1 MTTTTNTQIAIIFG
15 FVAAY
20 IIAATLYGIL
30 WRLYNKRE
38 EKKEA
43 ERKRSLIERG
53 FGAGEVE
60 GEKGKSREGYG
71 NGHWSGME
79 GGGAAGTISPTAES
93 G

>member
-1 MTTTTNTQIAIIFG
+1 MTTTTGTQIAILFG

-20 IIAATLYGIL
+20 IIVITSYGVL

-38 EKKEA
+38 EKKEE
-43 ERKRSLIERG
+43 ERKRSLIEHG
-53 FGAGEVE
+53 FGAGEV

-79 GGGAAGTISPTAES
+79 DEGAAGTIGPTARS

>member
-1 MTTTTNTQIAIIFG
+1 MEF
-15 FVAAY
+15 
-20 IIAATLYGIL
+20 YGGCI
-30 WRLYNKRE
+30 KRE

-53 FGAGEVE
+53 FGVEEME

-71 NGHWSGME
+71 YGHWSGMKGE
-79 GGGAAGTISPTAES
+79 GAAGTIGPAAGS